1 MLEREVAAQ
10 AGAIA
15 PGAVGG
21 ELQTTAFDAANGLV
35 LADTVGIDD
44 EVDQVVDLPAVMSFS
59 EGDCTKYQESAA
71 LPELAA
77 CKAA

>member
-1 MLEREVAAQ
+1 MIL
-10 AGAIA
+10 
-15 PGAVGG
+15 
-21 ELQTTAFDAANGLV
+21 LV
-35 LADTVGIDD
+35 LFWAAALFILYTYVGYPVLIG
-44 EVDQVVDLPAVMSFS
+44 LLARLSFS